1 MAETNDTTATAEKKA
16 PAIVQSQEMPLKD
29 ITPNKGQIPGVPK
42 NPRVIRDQKFRLL
55 KKSIEEDPEMLGLRE
70 ILLFPYQGKN
80 IIIGGNMRYQALKD
94 LGYTSAIVKILPADF
109 TPEKLRAIVIKD
121 NSGFGEWDWDALA
134 DEWEAAQ
141 LIDWGLDVPDLGNV
155 KADEEAEED
164 DYNPSDDLEKPAKSR
179 EGDIY
184 ALGRHRLICG
194 DSTDPQ
200 IIDILCGSTVVDL
213 YLTDPPYNVD
223 YASKNKALNAA
234 EKGNRIQKEIA
245 NDRMA
250 DGQFREFLNKALNA
264 ADRHLKPGGV
274 FYIWHAGTEG
284 FNFISAVRD
293 AGWEFKQV
301 LIWNKNNMVLGR
313 QDYQWKHEPCLY
325 GWKPGA
331 GHYFIDSRSQLT
343 VYQNEAGEFDP
354 EKMTKAELVDL
365 VKKIGQ
371 LPTDLIDEDKPLRSA
386 DHPTMKPLKLM
397 GRCVKNS
404 TRPGEVVLDSFGGS
418 GSTLMACEQL
428 GRVCFTVELDPHYV
442 DVIIKRWEEYTQEEA
457 QYIGNIN
464 DNI

>member
-1 MAETNDTTATAEKKA
+1 MAQTTDTTATAEKKA

-94 LGYTSAIVKILPADF
+94 LGYTTAIVKILPADF

-164 DYNPSDDLEKPAKSR
+164 DYNPSNDLEKPAKSR

-274 FYIWHAGTEG
+274 FYIWHASTKG

-293 AGWEFKQV
+293 TGWEFKQV

-343 VYQNEAGEFDP
+343 VYANEAGEFEP

-428 GRVCFTVELDPHYV
+428 DRVCFTVELDPHYV

-457 QYIGNIN
+457 QYLGNIN
-464 DNI
+464 DNK

>member
-1 MAETNDTTATAEKKA
+1 MAQTTDTTATAEKKA

-109 TPEKLRAIVIKD
+109 TPKKLRAIVIKD

-354 EKMTKAELVDL
+354 DKMTKAELVDL

-464 DNI
+464 DNK

>member
-94 LGYTSAIVKILPADF
+94 LGYTTAIVKILPADF

-164 DYNPSDDLEKPAKSR
+164 DYNPSNDLEKPAKSR

-274 FYIWHAGTEG
+274 FYIWHASTKG

-293 AGWEFKQV
+293 TGWEFKQV

-343 VYQNEAGEFDP
+343 VYANEAGEFEP

-428 GRVCFTVELDPHYV
+428 DRVCFTVELDPHYV

-457 QYIGNIN
+457 QYLGNIN
-464 DNI
+464 DNK

>member
-1 MAETNDTTATAEKKA
+1 MPNDTSTLRAT
-16 PAIVQSQEMPLKD
+16 PAIVQGREMALAD

-42 NPRVIRDQKFRLL
+42 NPRVIRDTKFKLL

-70 ILLFPYQGKN
+70 ILLFPYGGKH

-94 LGYTSAIVKILPADF
+94 LGYTTAIVKILPADF

-121 NSGFGEWDWDALA
+121 NSGFGEWNWEDLA
-134 DEWEAAQ
+134 NEWEAAQ
-141 LIDWGLDVPDLGNV
+141 LIDWGLDVPELNKIRAED
-155 KADEEAEED
+155 EAEED
-164 DYNPSDDLEKPAKSR
+164 DYNPSDDLEKPAKTR

-184 ALGRHRLICG
+184 ALGCHRLICG

-200 IIDILCGSTVVDL
+200 VIDILCGSTVVDL

-343 VYQNEAGEFDP
+343 VYQNEAGEIDP
-354 EKMTKAELVDL
+354 EKMTKAELVEL

-371 LPTDLIDEDKPLRSA
+371 IPTDLIDEDKPLRSA

-428 GRVCFTVELDPHYV
+428 GRICFTVELDPHYV
-442 DVIIKRWEEYTQEEA
+442 DVIIKRWEEYTQDKA
-457 QYIGNIN
+457 QYLGNIN
-464 DNI
+464 EGK

>member
-1 MAETNDTTATAEKKA
+1 MKA
-16 PAIVQSQEMPLKD
+16 PAIVQSQELPLSE

-70 ILLFPYQGKN
+70 ILLYPYQGKN

-94 LGYTSAIVKILPADF
+94 LGYTTAIVKFLPADF
-109 TPEKLRAIVIKD
+109 TAEKLRAIVIKD
-121 NSGFGEWDWDALA
+121 NSGFGEWDWDDLA
-134 DEWEAAQ
+134 NEWEAAQ
-141 LIDWGLDVPDLGNV
+141 LVDWGVDVPELNNV
-155 KADEEAEED
+155 KTEDEAEED
-164 DYNPSDDLEKPAKSR
+164 DYNPSDDLEAPAKTR

-213 YLTDPPYNVD
+213 YLTDPPYNVN
-223 YASKNKALNAA
+223 YEGSNGKK
-234 EKGNRIQKEIA
+234 IA
-245 NDRMA
+245 NDNMS
-250 DGQFREFLNKALNA
+250 DGNFQEFLFDAFSVANE
-264 ADRHLKPGGV
+264 HLKQGGA
-274 FYIWHAGTEG
+274 FYIWHADSEG
-284 FNFISAVRD
+284 YNFRTAAKRV
-293 AGWEFKQV
+293 GWTIRQC
-301 LIWNKNNMVLGR
+301 LIWNKNSLVLGR

-325 GWKPGA
+325 GWKEGGA
-331 GHYFIDSRSQLT
+331 HYFVNNRSLTTVIEQPIDLD
-343 VYQNEAGEFDP
+343 A
-354 EKMTKAELVDL
+354 MTKDEM
-365 VKKIGQ
+365 KKLLASMLGGDV
-371 LPTDLIDEDKPLRSA
+371 PTTVIDEDKPLRSA

-442 DVIIKRWEEYTQEEA
+442 DVIIKRWEKYTQEEA
-457 QYIGNIN
+457 QYLGNIN
-464 DNI
+464 DNK

>member
-1 MAETNDTTATAEKKA
+1 MTQTTDTTATAEKKA

-70 ILLFPYQGKN
+70 ILLYPYQGKN

-164 DYNPSDDLEKPAKSR
+164 DYDPSDDLEKPAKTR

-274 FYIWHAGTEG
+274 FYIWHASTKG

-354 EKMTKAELVDL
+354 DKMTKAELVDL

-428 GRVCFTVELDPHYV
+428 DRVCFTVELDPHYV

-457 QYIGNIN
+457 QYLGNIN
-464 DNI
+464 DNK

>member
-1 MAETNDTTATAEKKA
+1 MAETNDTTATAKKKA

-94 LGYTSAIVKILPADF
+94 LGYTTAIVKILPADF

-200 IIDILCGSTVVDL
+200 IIDILCGSTVIDL

-293 AGWEFKQV
+293 TGWEFKQV

-464 DNI
+464 DNK

>member
-1 MAETNDTTATAEKKA
+1 MAQTTDTTATAEKKA

-223 YASKNKALNAA
+223 YASLNKALNAA

-354 EKMTKAELVDL
+354 DKMTKAELVDL

-464 DNI
+464 DNK

>member
-1 MAETNDTTATAEKKA
+1 MAQTTDTTATAEKKA

-42 NPRVIRDQKFRLL
+42 SPRVIRDQKFRLL

-109 TPEKLRAIVIKD
+109 TPKKLRAIVIKD

-354 EKMTKAELVDL
+354 DKMTKAELVDL

-464 DNI
+464 DNK

>member
-1 MAETNDTTATAEKKA
+1 MATPDSEKKTGA
-16 PAIVQSQEMPLKD
+16 VIVQSQEIPLKD

-42 NPRVIRDQKFRLL
+42 NPRLIRDDKFRLL
-55 KKSIEEDPEMLGLRE
+55 KKSIQEDPEMLGLRE
-70 ILLFPYQGKN
+70 ILLYPYQGKN

-94 LGYTSAIVKILPADF
+94 LGYTTAIVKFLPASF

-121 NSGFGEWDWDALA
+121 NSGFGEWNWDDLA
-134 DEWEAAQ
+134 NEWAAAE
-141 LIDWGLDVPDLGNV
+141 LVDWGVDVPELD
-155 KADEEAEED
+155 KIKTDEEAEED
-164 DYNPSDDLEKPAKSR
+164 DYNPSDDIEKPAKSR

-213 YLTDPPYNVD
+213 ILTDPPYNVD
-223 YASKNKALNAA
+223 YSSKNEALNAA
-234 EKGNRIQKEIA
+234 DKGNRVQKDIA
-245 NDRMA
+245 NDKMA
-250 DGQFREFLNKALNA
+250 DGQFREFLTKALNA

-284 FNFISAVRD
+284 YNFISAVRD
-293 AGWEFKQV
+293 TGWEFKQV

-343 VYQNEAGEFDP
+343 VYQNDEGKIDYDRL
-354 EKMTKAELVDL
+354 TKAEAIELL
-365 VKKIGQ
+365 KKIGQ

-397 GRCVKNS
+397 GRCIKNS

-418 GSTLMACEQL
+418 GSTLMAAEQL
-428 GRVCFTVELDPHYV
+428 GRVCFTVELDPHYI
-442 DVIIKRWEEYTQEEA
+442 DVIIKRWEEYTQDKA
-457 QYIGNIN
+457 QYLGNIN
-464 DNI
+464 DNQ

>member
-1 MAETNDTTATAEKKA
+1 MAQTTDTTATAEKKA

-354 EKMTKAELVDL
+354 DKMTKAELVDL

-371 LPTDLIDEDKPLRSA
+371 LPTDLIDEDKPLRIP

-464 DNI
+464 DNK

>member
-1 MAETNDTTATAEKKA
+1 M
-16 PAIVQSQEMPLKD
+16 QSQEMPLKD

-164 DYNPSDDLEKPAKSR
+164 DYNPSDDLEKPAKTR

-293 AGWEFKQV
+293 TGWEFKQV

-343 VYQNEAGEFDP
+343 VYANEAGEFEP

-428 GRVCFTVELDPHYV
+428 DRVCFTVELDPHYV

-457 QYIGNIN
+457 QYLGNIN
-464 DNI
+464 DNK

>member
-1 MAETNDTTATAEKKA
+1 M
-16 PAIVQSQEMPLKD
+16 QSQEIPLSE

-70 ILLFPYQGKN
+70 ILLYPYQGKN

-94 LGYTSAIVKILPADF
+94 LGYTTAIVKFLPADF
-109 TPEKLRAIVIKD
+109 TAEKLRSIVIKD
-121 NSGFGEWDWDALA
+121 NSGFGEWNWDDLA
-134 DEWEAAQ
+134 NEWEAAQ
-141 LIDWGLDVPDLGNV
+141 LADWGVDVPELNNV
-155 KADEEAEED
+155 KTDDEAEED
-164 DYNPSDDLEKPAKSR
+164 DYNPSDDLEAPAKTR

-234 EKGNRIQKEIA
+234 KKGARIQKEIA

-274 FYIWHAGTEG
+274 FYIWHASIEG

-293 AGWEFKQV
+293 AGWELKQV
-301 LIWNKNNMVLGR
+301 LIWNKNHMVLGR

-343 VYQNEAGEFDP
+343 VYTNEAGEFDP

-365 VKKIGQ
+365 VKKIGN
-371 LPTDLIDEDKPLRSA
+371 LPTDLINEDKPLRSA

-397 GRCVKNS
+397 GRFVKNS

-464 DNI
+464 DNK

>member
-1 MAETNDTTATAEKKA
+1 MAQTTDTTATAEKKA

-354 EKMTKAELVDL
+354 DKMTKAELVDL

-386 DHPTMKPLKLM
+386 DHPTMPLKLM

-464 DNI
+464 DNK

>member
-354 EKMTKAELVDL
+354 DKMTKAELVDL

-442 DVIIKRWEEYTQEEA
+442 DVIIKRWEEYTQQEA

-464 DNI
+464 DNK

>member
-70 ILLFPYQGKN
+70 ILLYPYQGKN

-141 LIDWGLDVPDLGNV
+141 LIDWGLDVPDMGNV

-250 DGQFREFLNKALNA
+250 DGQFREFLDKALNA

-343 VYQNEAGEFDP
+343 VYANEAGEFEP

-428 GRVCFTVELDPHYV
+428 DRVCFTVELDPHYV

-457 QYIGNIN
+457 QYLGNIN
-464 DNI
+464 DNK

>member
-1 MAETNDTTATAEKKA
+1 MAQTTDTTATAEKKA

-354 EKMTKAELVDL
+354 DKMTKAELVDL

-464 DNI
+464 DNK

>member
-94 LGYTSAIVKILPADF
+94 LGYTTAIVKILPADF

-464 DNI
+464 DNK

>member
-1 MAETNDTTATAEKKA
+1 MAKRTEATPQAEKKA
-16 PAIVQSQEMPLKD
+16 PTIVQSQELPLSE

-70 ILLFPYQGKN
+70 ILLYPYQGKN

-94 LGYTSAIVKILPADF
+94 LGYTTAIVKFLPAEF

-141 LIDWGLDVPDLGNV
+141 LVDWGLDVPDIGKI
-155 KADEEAEED
+155 KAEEEAEED
-164 DYNPSDDLEKPAKSR
+164 DYNPSDDLEDPAKTR

-234 EKGNRIQKEIA
+234 EKGNRIQKDIA

-293 AGWEFKQV
+293 TGWEFKQV

-354 EKMTKAELVDL
+354 DKMTKAELVEL

-371 LPTDLIDEDKPLRSA
+371 LPTDIIDEDKPLRSA

-397 GRCVKNS
+397 GRCIKNS

-457 QYIGNIN
+457 QYLGNIN
-464 DNI
+464 DNK

>member
-94 LGYTSAIVKILPADF
+94 LGYTTAIVKILPADF

-164 DYNPSDDLEKPAKSR
+164 DYNPSNDLEKPAKSR

-293 AGWEFKQV
+293 TGWEFKQV

-354 EKMTKAELVDL
+354 DKMTKAELVDL

-404 TRPGEVVLDSFGGS
+404 TRPAEVVLDSFGGS

-457 QYIGNIN
+457 QYLGNIN
-464 DNI
+464 DNK

>member
-1 MAETNDTTATAEKKA
+1 MTQTTDTTATAEKKA

-70 ILLFPYQGKN
+70 ILLYPYQGKN

-94 LGYTSAIVKILPADF
+94 LGYTSAIVKILPADL

-134 DEWEAAQ
+134 DEWDAAQ

-274 FYIWHAGTEG
+274 FYIWHANTEG

-293 AGWEFKQV
+293 TGWEFKQV

-354 EKMTKAELVDL
+354 DKMTKAELVDL

-386 DHPTMKPLKLM
+386 VHPPMKPLKLM

-457 QYIGNIN
+457 QYLGNIN
-464 DNI
+464 DNK

>member
-1 MAETNDTTATAEKKA
+1 MAQTTDTTATAEKKA

-70 ILLFPYQGKN
+70 ILLFSYQGKN

-293 AGWEFKQV
+293 TGWEFKQV

-464 DNI
+464 DNK

>member
-1 MAETNDTTATAEKKA
+1 MAQTNDTTATAEKKA

-94 LGYTSAIVKILPADF
+94 LGYTTAIVKILPADF

-155 KADEEAEED
+155 KAEEEAEED

-354 EKMTKAELVDL
+354 DKMTKAELVDL

-464 DNI
+464 DNK